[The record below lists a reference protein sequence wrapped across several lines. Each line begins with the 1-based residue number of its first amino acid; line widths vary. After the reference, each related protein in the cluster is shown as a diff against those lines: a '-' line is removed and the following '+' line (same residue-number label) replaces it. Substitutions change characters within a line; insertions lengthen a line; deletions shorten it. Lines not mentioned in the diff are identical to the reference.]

1 MDNHKWA
8 LYVWEKNRLTQGF
21 YTLVHVDFH
30 WDANYDFWGKP
41 DKEKDLKGAS
51 IERIEKLIREGD
63 LIQYDSFIGP
73 AIVRGLINDVHF
85 LCFQEDEDEGFTDDE
100 LKAFNSEQTIHTKAA
115 SLKRIETKQP
125 ILFDFCLDVFNR
137 SDYDYQ
143 SDLWADEEIDTLL
156 RECKPLVQK
165 AQVVTVSMSYGCS
178 GTKEDTKRL
187 TEKVVPLFLE
197 WRNGS

>member
-8 LYVWEKNRLTQGF
+8 LYVWEKNRLRRGI
-21 YTLVHVDFH
+21 YTLVHVDYH

-41 DKEKDLKGAS
+41 DREKELKEAS
-51 IERIEKLIREGD
+51 IETIESLIRGED

-73 AIVRGLINDVHF
+73 AIARGLINDIHF
-85 LCFQEDEDEGFTDDE
+85 LCFQKDEDEGFTDDV
-100 LKAFNSEQTIHTKAA
+100 LKAFDATQTIHATVS
-115 SLKRIETKQP
+115 SLKSIETNQP
-125 ILFDFCLDVFNR
+125 ILFDLCLDVFNR

-143 SDLWADEEIDTLL
+143 SNLWADAEIEALL
-156 RECKPLVQK
+156 LECKPLVKK
-165 AQVVTVSMSYGCS
+165 AQVVTISMSYGCS
-178 GTKEDTKRL
+178 GTEEDTKRL